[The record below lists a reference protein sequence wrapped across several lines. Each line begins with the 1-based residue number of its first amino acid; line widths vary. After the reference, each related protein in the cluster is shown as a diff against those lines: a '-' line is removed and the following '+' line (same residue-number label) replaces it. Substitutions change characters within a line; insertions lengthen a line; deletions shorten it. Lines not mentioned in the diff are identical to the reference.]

1 VSIQQVNIGSAPDD
15 GSGDALRTAFEK
27 LNQNDAALDTTA
39 SAALTTAWAGTNVG
53 NQAFSIAVAGTNAAA
68 AAAATANA
76 AFSVAISGTADVQAT
91 GAITGL
97 TGGGATN
104 LDGIATV
111 SLAVGLMRAIRTG
124 TRTTHLYQLVA
135 DAAAEDS
142 PNIILPDDYNASTNA
157 KFWLLQAIRA
167 NSVTADNVTTS
178 GVTAAGVYGLT
189 DPLDDDQATNK
200 LYVDTADGANAAAA
214 STAQSSAN
222 TAISA
227 AAVADLHAGQAFSIA
242 VAGTNAAATAD
253 SHALTALQTAWTGT
267 GAAASADSHAITALQ
282 TAWTGT
288 SAAAAA
294 SALATSGSNVAWE
307 ALVIAQQGTV
317 THATVAYGGTIA
329 FDMAGAAYQS
339 CTVTGNPYVTVIN
352 QLAPTTSKIQAVSA
366 RLVGDTSS
374 HLITLNDFVWYGT
387 QPSNPFTLPANK
399 SALLSFTS
407 YGANANQVAAVY
419 VAQV

>member
-39 SAALTTAWAGTNVG
+39 SAALATAWAGTNVG

-76 AFSVAISGTADVQAT
+76 AFFIAVAGTHDVLAT

-111 SLAVGLMRAIRTG
+111 SLDVGLMRAIRTG

-135 DAAAEDS
+135 GAAAEDS

-157 KFWLLQAIRA
+157 KFWLLQGIRA
-167 NSVTADNVTTS
+167 NAVTADNVTAT
-178 GVTAAGVYGLT
+178 GVTASGVYGLT

-200 LYVDTADGANAAAA
+200 LYVDTADSANAAAA
-214 STAQSSAN
+214 SAAQSTAN
-222 TAISA
+222 AALPKAGGTMVGAIVLAADPVAALHPATKQYSDAHTYVALQTAWT
-227 AAVADLHAGQAFSIA
+227 
-242 VAGTNAAATAD
+242 GTN
-253 SHALTALQTAWTGT
+253 LGNTALQTAWTGT
-267 GAAASADSHAITALQ
+267 SAAAVADSHAITALQ

-329 FDMAGAAYQS
+329 FDMAGAAYQD
-339 CTVTGNPYVTVIN
+339 
-352 QLAPTTSKIQAVSA
+352 
-366 RLVGDTSS
+366 R
-374 HLITLNDFVWYGT
+374 
-387 QPSNPFTLPANK
+387 K
-399 SALLSFTS
+399 S
-407 YGANANQVAAVY
+407 VV
-419 VAQV
+419 